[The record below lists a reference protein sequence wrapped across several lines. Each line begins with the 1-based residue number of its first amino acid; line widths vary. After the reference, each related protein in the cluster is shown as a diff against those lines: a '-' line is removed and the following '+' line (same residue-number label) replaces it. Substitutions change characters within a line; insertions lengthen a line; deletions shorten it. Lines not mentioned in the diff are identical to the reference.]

1 MTMNTRANRLHPRP
15 MEKKNDGTR
24 PRARQSEKFSNEHP
38 KGTQTHMLLS
48 SSPLPRTLCTLSGAI
63 LPRRFHSPPLP
74 FRYSSS
80 TVVPLVLA
88 TSARF
93 ARESR
98 PCFPLHRRPVRLS
111 SDERARPVSFAVFSD
126 GCLWV
131 TETSRGRAGINT
143 GRFFSCPARRAV
155 GSSRAWSRSFESA
168 LFEWRKEMLRREIRN
183 GKIYEYSSLL

>member
-63 LPRRFHSPPLP
+63 LPRRFHFPPLP
-74 FRYSSS
+74 FRNSSSS

-98 PCFPLHRRPVRLS
+98 PCFPLHRRPVRSLS

-131 TETSRGRAGINT
+131 TETSRGRAGTNT
-143 GRFFSCPARRAV
+143 GRFFSCPAAL
-155 GSSRAWSRSFESA
+155 GSPRAWSCRFERA
-168 LFEWRKEMLRREIRN
+168 LFEWRIEIRN
-183 GKIYEYSSLL
+183 GKNQYSSL